1 MKRSLLGVAV
11 LILLA
16 SPNVLSQDHFTTI
29 VASLT
34 NSGDSIVVHAN
45 ILLDD
50 PGSGHEVTLLLNP
63 SAVVHTAKFLNERDS
78 VAALYTRTQ
87 GDTIVVARPTDPE
100 FSYSRVLAFQLAYPL
115 DLINDSLIMLDRG
128 NRWYPV
134 LPHGL
139 TNALINIVSSS
150 DREVFSTGEKS
161 TQQDFGVLMHQF
173 ITKIPVYK
181 IPIVIARKGFYRSC
195 VREVAGHEIRL
206 CYFSLADSTAQQVLA
221 KAASAFEFYQNMLGN
236 YHHTSLTILEAPDF
250 EGTNIGTA
258 ILMIGSPTLKAI
270 AEGQDEALTLTIA
283 AQWFGAG
290 VFCDFPSKG
299 FWFMSLS
306 LSHYLRMLYESR
318 DLDSADFG
326 VKIAANLM
334 TYTKIAGDSSDVAI
348 IDIVRP
354 DSREK
359 GAVIYSKG
367 PAIVHR
373 LRTCVGTEQWNVQI
387 RGLYRDYL
395 GKIISL
401 DDFVT
406 AFTAPNSDCA
416 EQLRR
421 GLARK
426 GL

>member
-1 MKRSLLGVAV
+1 
-11 LILLA
+11 
-16 SPNVLSQDHFTTI
+16 
-29 VASLT
+29 
-34 NSGDSIVVHAN
+34 
-45 ILLDD
+45 
-50 PGSGHEVTLLLNP
+50 
-63 SAVVHTAKFLNERDS
+63 
-78 VAALYTRTQ
+78 
-87 GDTIVVARPTDPE
+87 
-100 FSYSRVLAFQLAYPL
+100 
-115 DLINDSLIMLDRG
+115 MLDRG

-406 AFTAPNSDCA
+406 AFTATNSDCA
-416 EQLRR
+416 GQLRR
-421 GLARK
+421 DLARK

>member
-1 MKRSLLGVAV
+1 MRKMMFIALIFGMLAPFKCFAADTYTTLSVGILGSRDTLTV
-11 LILLA
+11 LGNIAFLE
-16 SPNVLSQDHFTTI
+16 PDTI
-29 VASLT
+29 SEL
-34 NSGDSIVVHAN
+34 
-45 ILLDD
+45 
-50 PGSGHEVTLLLNP
+50 TLLLNP
-63 SAVVHTAKFLNERDS
+63 STVVHAIFFRNEDDSITAHFE
-78 VAALYTRTQ
+78 RTQ
-87 GDTIVVARPTDPE
+87 GDTIVVKRPTLPA
-100 FSYSRVLAFQLAYPL
+100 FASSRLLSFDLAVPL
-115 DLINDSLIMLDRG
+115 DPANDSLIMLDRG

-139 TNALINIVSSS
+139 TTALINVVSSS
-150 DREVFSTGEKS
+150 DREVFSTGDKS
-161 TQQDFGVLMHQF
+161 TQEDFTVMMHQF
-173 ITKIPVYK
+173 ISRIPVYK
-181 IPIVIARKGFYRSC
+181 IPLVIARKGFYRSC

-221 KAASAFEFYQNMLGN
+221 KAASAFEFYQSLLGN
-236 YHHTSLTILEAPDF
+236 YHHKSLTILEAPDF

-270 AEGQDEALTLTIA
+270 AAGQDEALTLTIA

-290 VFCDFPSKG
+290 VFCDFPSQG

-306 LSHYLRMLYESR
+306 LSHYLRLLFESR
-318 DLDSADFG
+318 DLDSAAFNA
-326 VKIAANLM
+326 KIAANLQA
-334 TYTKIAGDSSDVAI
+334 YTKVANDSNDVAI

-373 LRTCVGTEQWNVQI
+373 LRTCVGTVQWNERI

-395 GKIISL
+395 GKIIRL

-416 EQLRR
+416 EQLHRD
-421 GLARK
+421 LARK